1 MDFIYEPDLI
11 FSELFLLSKKH
22 CGGETDPDG
31 IRTRVAAV
39 KGLCPRP
46 LDDRAP
52 PFGNTSKVVDNRVF
66 RQANRGLLVK
76 KTG

>member
-1 MDFIYEPDLI
+1 MR
-11 FSELFLLSKKH
+11 KKS
-22 CGGETDPDG
+22 GKALGMLYRLDILVLNTNDPDG

-52 PFGNTSKVVDNRVF
+52 PFGNNSKIVDNRVF

-76 KTG
+76 KIG

>member
-1 MDFIYEPDLI
+1 MR
-11 FSELFLLSKKH
+11 KKS
-22 CGGETDPDG
+22 GKALGMLYRLDILVLNTNDPDG

-66 RQANRGLLVK
+66 RQANRGLLGK

>member
-1 MDFIYEPDLI
+1 MR
-11 FSELFLLSKKH
+11 KKS
-22 CGGETDPDG
+22 GKALGMLYRLDILVLNTNDPDG